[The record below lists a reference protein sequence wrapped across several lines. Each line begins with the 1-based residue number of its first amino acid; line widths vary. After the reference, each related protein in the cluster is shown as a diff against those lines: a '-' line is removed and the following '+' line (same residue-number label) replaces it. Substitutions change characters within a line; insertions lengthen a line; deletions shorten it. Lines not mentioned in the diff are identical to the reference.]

1 MPAIFLQSHP
11 LIFLALLHTAEGLS
25 NQLWVMDKITFVFG
39 DITYQRIYNMLLDLS
54 NTMGV
59 DLSNTMGISIC
70 QHICFAHINAL
81 MIRIITILTTTERG
95 FVAQDSIRKT
105 YSCFCH
111 KEFFMVAFL
120 LLQIS

>member
-1 MPAIFLQSHP
+1 MPVFLQSDP

-59 DLSNTMGISIC
+59 DLS
-70 QHICFAHINAL
+70 
-81 MIRIITILTTTERG
+81 
-95 FVAQDSIRKT
+95 
-105 YSCFCH
+105 
-111 KEFFMVAFL
+111 FFPE
-120 LLQIS
+120 IYI